1 MPNEDKVK
9 VVAEYLRTEF
19 PECEIEN
26 WHDSA
31 QKAHHFRIVTKKSAF
46 QAQIS
51 DEFLNAHDGAQIP
64 AKLRKFTLAEHLR
77 ELPSDVVIVTNA
89 GLKLEGDG

>member
-9 VVAEYLRTEF
+9 VVTEYLRTEF

-26 WHDSA
+26 WNDSTH
-31 QKAHHFRIVTKKSAF
+31 KAHHFRIVTKKSVF

-51 DEFLNAHDGAQIP
+51 NEFLSGHDASQIP
-64 AKLRKFTLAEHLR
+64 AKLRSFTLAEHLR
-77 ELPSDVVIVTNA
+77 DLPSDIVVVTQA
-89 GLKLEGDG
+89 GLKLQGD